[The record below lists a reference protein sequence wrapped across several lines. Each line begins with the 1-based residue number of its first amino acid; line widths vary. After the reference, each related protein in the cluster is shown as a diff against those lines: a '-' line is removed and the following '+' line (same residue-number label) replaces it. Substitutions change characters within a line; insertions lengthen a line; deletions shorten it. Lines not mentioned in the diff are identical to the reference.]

1 MLKKI
6 ILFISFLISFIS
18 FSIIN
23 MDKVDS
29 ELKSIKKKLITK
41 YKKEYGTDFSNLEN
55 NSIKEIRIF
64 KETLYLSF
72 LSKYVKDISDV
83 KIYSNE
89 EFNNILIFA
98 DEIIEKDE
106 FCKIFDIL
114 FRDDNKKLKLIH
126 VPTNR
131 SKVYGEIIQEKSSE
145 RE

>member
-18 FSIIN
+18 FSNIN

-114 FRDDNKKLKLIH
+114 FRDDNKKLKLIQ